1 MAPLKSVEELFESFR
16 SASGAP
22 RLIWYGPGSERV
34 ELSGRVLENWV
45 AKTSNMLVEELDA
58 EAGTVVAVGMPP
70 HWKSLVWALASWQV
84 GAVIVLDDQTVPE
97 DQTVS
102 DDETVPDGDAPVD
115 VRLTMD
121 GAPETPPVGREDELL
136 VLVAPGALDM
146 RWPGTLPVGAV
157 DYAATVRAFGD
168 VYLEDP
174 ADGSAELMRAGGRS
188 LTYSDLLSGTDQP
201 AEGIW
206 LVPASLPLLTI
217 LPAAVRIW
225 AAGGTVVLVH
235 PEVEVTDRLVEGER
249 VTARLAA

>member
-1 MAPLKSVEELFESFR
+1 MAPLKSVAELFESFR

-58 EAGTVVAVGMPP
+58 EAGTVVAVGLPP

-84 GAVIVLDDQTVPE
+84 GAVTVLDDV
-97 DQTVS
+97 
-102 DDETVPDGDAPVD
+102 TVPDDDAPVD
-115 VRLTMD
+115 VRLTME
-121 GAPETPPVGREDELL
+121 AEPETRPAGREDELL
-136 VLVAPGALDM
+136 VLVARGALDM
-146 RWPGTLPVGAV
+146 RWPGTLPDGAV

-174 ADGSAELMRAGGRS
+174 ADGSAELMRAGGKS
-188 LTYSDLLSGTDQP
+188 FTFSDLLSGTDQP

-206 LVPASLPLLTI
+206 LIPASLPLLTI

-235 PEVEVTDRLVEGER
+235 PEVEITDRLVEGER